1 MAHRCLG
8 IPEVLLIVARE
19 LREESPA
26 SVLNLALTHSSMCGP
41 CLEVLWEKQ
50 TTLVPVLKLFPECEI
65 RDCPGMSN
73 AQDLILTGP
82 PSRDSWLE
90 AQKYARRVRL
100 LELVKSDGGIYS
112 RYRNCYFSVEEES
125 EEEEEDDEDEN
136 DDPEGDDDQDDVE
149 DDDDDG
155 LSENEGDV
163 LGNIA
168 GPDPLGEAEGVNDG
182 LSDESGSAGAEV
194 YDVVQKAVGLDR
206 ENMRQLLRCAGG
218 EPLFPRLRTLD
229 CTEFCSPAF
238 LLDLPSLFVPSLR
251 EVLLALRLFE
261 EEESFALFEHLPTA
275 CPDLKRLSIYTDCSC
290 DVEHSNALRDMILRF
305 NSLTTLGLPDTRVPA
320 LAHLSQCDAL
330 ELLELTL
337 RENFSLEDDVE
348 PFVFKA
354 PVKHFRINAHDHAPL
369 KANSLHILCEELA
382 PTCRR
387 DVRERTLEL
396 LATGLE
402 PGVVRQL
409 LYYQCDDIDPTWG
422 ALPASCLLQ
431 FTVYPHLTHLG
442 LDCWIDATDADLETV
457 AGALPLLEHFV
468 LDVTA
473 EGRDGL
479 MQDVRTTLAG
489 LLPFSHHCRDLR
501 VLCLRLDATSI
512 PAIPDT
518 SEASASVA
526 HHVRMHFADSSVAD
540 PAAVAGFLARA
551 FPAGCSIARYPPR
564 DGMYVPYHDP
574 LLPSPG
580 DTFDNDAQWNIRK
593 RGSWPIGLWRKVYNE
608 LRRLQGLP

>member
-65 RDCPGMSN
+65 RDCPGMSD
-73 AQDLILTGP
+73 AQDLARAKILTGP

-112 RYRNCYFSVEEES
+112 RYRNCYFDV
-125 EEEEEDDEDEN
+125 EEEEEEEDEDEN
-136 DDPEGDDDQDDVE
+136 DDSEGDDDQDDVE

-182 LSDESGSAGAEV
+182 LFDESGSAGAGAEV
-194 YDVVQKAVGLDR
+194 YDVVQKA
-206 ENMRQLLRCAGG
+206 
-218 EPLFPRLRTLD
+218 
-229 CTEFCSPAF
+229 FCSPAF

-305 NSLTTLGLPDTRVPA
+305 NSLTTLSLPDTRVPA
-320 LAHLSQCDAL
+320 LAHLSRCDAL

-337 RENFSLEDDVE
+337 RENFSLDDDVE
-348 PFVFKA
+348 PFVFTA
-354 PVKHFRINAHDHAPL
+354 RVKHFRINAHDHAPL

-387 DVRERTLEL
+387 DVRESTLEL

-431 FTVYPHLTHLG
+431 FIVYPHLTHLG

-457 AGALPLLEHFV
+457 AEALPLLEHFV

-564 DGMYVPYHDP
+564 DGMYIPYHEP
-574 LLPSPG
+574 LLPPSG

-608 LRRLQGLP
+608 LRRLQELP

>member
-19 LREESPA
+19 LREESLA

-65 RDCPGMSN
+65 RDCPGMSS
-73 AQDLILTGP
+73 AQDLARAKILTGP

-112 RYRNCYFSVEEES
+112 RYRNCYFSVEEE
-125 EEEEEDDEDEN
+125 EEEEDEDEN
-136 DDPEGDDDQDDVE
+136 DDSEGDDDQDDVE

-168 GPDPLGEAEGVNDG
+168 GPDPLGEAEGDNDG
-182 LSDESGSAGAEV
+182 LFDESGSAGAEV
-194 YDVVQKAVGLDR
+194 YDV
-206 ENMRQLLRCAGG
+206 
-218 EPLFPRLRTLD
+218 
-229 CTEFCSPAF
+229 FCSPAF

-251 EVLLALRLFE
+251 EVLLSLRLFE
-261 EEESFALFEHLPTA
+261 EEESFALFKHLPTA
-275 CPDLKRLSIYTDCSC
+275 CPDLRRLSIYTDCSC

-337 RENFSLEDDVE
+337 RENFSLDDDVE
-348 PFVFKA
+348 PFVFTA
-354 PVKHFRINAHDHAPL
+354 HVKHFRINAHDHAPL

-387 DVRERTLEL
+387 DVRESTLEL

-564 DGMYVPYHDP
+564 DGMYIPYHEP
-574 LLPSPG
+574 LLPPSG